1 MLGPISPPGIAIG
14 GLQEGSNDPRASYGP
29 ICLISGFLGAFWV
42 IPEPQYGT
50 SGWVKRLKHIHLDV
64 FHLDPTWIHLDPP
77 IWGLQGTL
85 WPDLPHLWL
94 YGPFRVIREN
104 PYGTSRWV
112 KRLKHIHLDVFHL
125 DPTWIHLDS
134 PIWGLQGTLW
144 PDLPHLWLFGAISGH
159 SRESLWHF
167 QMG

>member
-1 MLGPISPPGIAIG
+1 MSGHTWADVLGPISPPGIAIG

-50 SGWVKRLKHIHLDV
+50 SGWVKRLKLIHLDV

-77 IWGLQGTL
+77 IWGLQSTL
-85 WPDLPHLWL
+85 WPDL
-94 YGPFRVIREN
+94 
-104 PYGTSRWV
+104 S
-112 KRLKHIHLDVFHL
+112 
-125 DPTWIHLDS
+125 
-134 PIWGLQGTLW
+134 
-144 PDLPHLWLFGAISGH
+144 HLWLFGAISGH
-159 SRESLWHF
+159 SRASLWHF